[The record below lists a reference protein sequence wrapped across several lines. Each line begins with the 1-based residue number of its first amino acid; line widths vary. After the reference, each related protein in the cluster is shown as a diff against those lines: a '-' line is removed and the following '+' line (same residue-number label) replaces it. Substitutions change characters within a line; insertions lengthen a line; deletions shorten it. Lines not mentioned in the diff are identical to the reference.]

1 MFLDIQATIE
11 CGFIQKRVHD
21 KTRIY
26 SHTIL
31 SLLEKLNK
39 ENSNEIFLLG
49 DFNIDLL
56 QCETSEP
63 VNNFV
68 VKLSSNFLSPFILL
82 PTRTFNSS
90 LINKIFCY
98 VIFNSSIISGNF
110 TSIVSDHLPQF
121 AIIGGFLTNSPKF
134 ESNIFKRNWKNFN
147 QSLFISDFQ
156 NTNWK
161 EITDFNKEN
170 VDLSLNNYLHNID
183 LLLKEHAPLERLK
196 KQELKFQ

>member
-1 MFLDIQATIE
+1 M
-11 CGFIQKRVHD
+11 
-21 KTRIY
+21 TRTY

-90 LINKIFCY
+90 STLINKIFCN
-98 VIFNSSIISGNF
+98 VIFYSSIISGNF
-110 TSIVSDHLPQF
+110 ISTVSDHLPQF
-121 AIIGGFLTNSPKF
+121 AMIGGFLTNSPKS
-134 ESNIFKRNWKNFN
+134 ESNIFKTNWKNFN

-170 VDLSLNNYLHNID
+170 VDLSLKNYLHNID